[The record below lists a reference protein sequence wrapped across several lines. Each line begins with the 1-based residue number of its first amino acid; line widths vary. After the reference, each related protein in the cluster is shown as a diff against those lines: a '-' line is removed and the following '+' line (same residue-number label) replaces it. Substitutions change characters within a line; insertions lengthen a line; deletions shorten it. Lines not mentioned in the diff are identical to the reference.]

1 MPDKEN
7 TKNTNP
13 VSGEG
18 AGGQRYEAEIR
29 DRLMLLQGIVSTLD
43 LCLQSLG
50 VRRDAAL
57 LETLQFDRAEA
68 VQDLAQTRE
77 ELRVAESEDL
87 EP

>member
-13 VSGEG
+13 FFGEG
-18 AGGQRYEAEIR
+18 ADGRRPEAEIR
-29 DRLMLLQGIVSTLD
+29 DRLVLLRGIVSTLD

-57 LETLQFDRAEA
+57 LETLRFERAEA
-68 VQDLAQTRE
+68 AQSLTQARE
-77 ELRVAESEDL
+77 ELRVAESTDL
-87 EP
+87 DS